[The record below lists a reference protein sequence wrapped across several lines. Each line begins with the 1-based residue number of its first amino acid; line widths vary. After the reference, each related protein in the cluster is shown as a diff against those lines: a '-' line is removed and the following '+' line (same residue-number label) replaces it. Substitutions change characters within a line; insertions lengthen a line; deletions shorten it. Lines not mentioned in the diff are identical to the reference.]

1 MTSEGLVKL
10 LVTASRDAKTV
21 VKKLKDA
28 KKRARRYA
36 VYTCEDPP

>member
-1 MTSEGLVKL
+1 MTSERLVKL
-10 LVTASRDAKTV
+10 LVTADAKTV
-21 VKKLKDA
+21 VSKLKDA